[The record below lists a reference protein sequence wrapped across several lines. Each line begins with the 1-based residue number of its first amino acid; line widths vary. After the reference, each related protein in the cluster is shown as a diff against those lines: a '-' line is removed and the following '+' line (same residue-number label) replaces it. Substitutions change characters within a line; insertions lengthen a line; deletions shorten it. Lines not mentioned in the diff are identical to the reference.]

1 MTNSIILS
9 KTDLL
14 DPKNTK
20 ATMDYHSM
28 SLAELKQVAKNHT
41 PKIKQY
47 YIRPR
52 LELIKLLTMKSFPE
66 EMLLEKK
73 TIAELRKEAQD
84 RKLPN
89 IWKLRRA
96 ELLELLHPSSKQDNK
111 NDNDR
116 QKHDDPEERE
126 GEEVGVNIVKDAT

>member
-1 MTNSIILS
+1 
-9 KTDLL
+9 
-14 DPKNTK
+14 
-20 ATMDYHSM
+20 
-28 SLAELKQVAKNHT
+28 
-41 PKIKQY
+41 
-47 YIRPR
+47 
-52 LELIKLLTMKSFPE
+52 MKSFPE

-96 ELLELLHPSSKQDNK
+96 ELLELLHPSSKQDDK

-126 GEEVGVNIVKDAT
+126 GEEVGVNILKDAT

>member
-1 MTNSIILS
+1 MTNSIILT

-14 DPKNTK
+14 EPKNTK

-96 ELLELLHPSSKQDNK
+96 ELLELLHPSSQQDNK
-111 NDNDR
+111 NNNDR
-116 QKHDDPEERE
+116 QKHDNPQERE
-126 GEEVGVNIVKDAT
+126 GEEVGINIVKDTT